1 MCASE
6 SYDNKNKNTDIEQ
19 KIVQRAKKMWQ
30 KLFTNLKKLL
40 RTRKSDI
47 VWLVYH
53 QSKIFKKSN
62 ECQRF
67 LICIVLKNI
76 ICLYELLTSNI
87 KIKAILPPVFGVHW
101 LNRIPL
107 LLWAYCISQLSNIC
121 VLKILS
127 NACGSQILSNAYRSL
142 ILSNTCGSQ
151 ILSNA
156 CKPKFWVTLMDH
168 FWAKKYLN
176 AILWLLHDYIF
187 CTPYFIYIKNL
198 VETVVLSNNWKRG

>member
-87 KIKAILPPVFGVHW
+87 KLKAALPPVFGVHW
-101 LNRIPL
+101 LHHIPL
-107 LLWAYCISQLSNIC
+107 LFWAYCISL
-121 VLKILS
+121 
-127 NACGSQILSNAYRSL
+127 LSNAY
-142 ILSNTCGSQ
+142 GSQ

-156 CKPKFWVTLMDH
+156 CRSLFLGNTCESVWVTLVDQN
-168 FWAKKYLN
+168 F
-176 AILWLLHDYIF
+176 
-187 CTPYFIYIKNL
+187 
-198 VETVVLSNNWKRG
+198 E